1 MPLNTWKKTRKE
13 NPMSNWNI
21 VFNGNMYPAKW
32 YEPADGNIGVC
43 AYDSETTMIENQQVP
58 DFILGMAYNGKTV
71 YFIKKDCLKT
81 FFDNQQKQEM
91 YLAKGSFD
99 LRVAQKAGAIN
110 NAIQIILDKTLLG
123 RDVLLLH
130 KLIKIAVD
138 GKNTMPSLDKLAQ
151 EYLDVALPKDAQD
164 EEGNSVRIS
173 FGRYLNSD
181 GTISYDKMTQP
192 YFWYAGIDAIATYQ
206 IAKQILP
213 EVYSICEKH
222 GVDKE
227 KLLSHDLQLMSDI
240 CLDIISSNGMKIDQ
254 DHLEKIRAELQ
265 EEMDKDLEVLK
276 ANGWVPGTGSSK
288 KMQAILGGMS
298 EVSLPKTA
306 TGKLKVSAKSLGKY
320 KEIDFVNSYINYVET
335 KKLMDFLAKKE
346 GEVHARY
353 NVLVATGRTSSFAP
367 NMQNLPRDE
376 RIRAIFKAREG
387 YNLASVDFSTVELR
401 ILSQIC
407 INRYGFSRMGELI
420 NLGKDLHTFFAS
432 KFLNCKEEDVP
443 KDDRQKAKIYNFS
456 LPGGLGPQS
465 LSDFAWLAYQVI
477 MSIEEAKESKQVWL
491 QTFPEMKHYLQHDD
505 INDLAKSGLMSDY
518 ADVTGRYGDDKIAA
532 FIFKGILNGQVSTK
546 SGRDYI
552 QAEIDWAFDIVART
566 EFPNKEKYE
575 KAISKKSGSFK
586 LYGDFIRIL
595 NAVTFQS
602 GRVRGNCTYT
612 QSKNSPFQGETAD
625 GAKWA
630 MIYLTL
636 AGYRIVNFIHDE
648 FIFELPND
656 GDIRTLEKDI
666 KRLMIKGM
674 NVVAPDM
681 KIEAEAEYM
690 INWSKSG
697 THHLD
702 KDGKLVPT
710 KDLAQKVGYN
720 SAEELLKA
728 LKGKWDGEKNTYQ
741 ELLAVLQSDF
751 GLSGVVSEGTTVKAA

>member
-1 MPLNTWKKTRKE
+1 
-13 NPMSNWNI
+13 MSNWNI
-21 VFNGNMYPAKW
+21 AFNGNMYPAKW
-32 YEPADGNIGVC
+32 YEPTDGNIGVC

-71 YFIKKDCLKT
+71 YFIKKDNLKA
-81 FFDNQQKQEM
+81 FFDNHKNQEM

-99 LRVAQKAGAIN
+99 LRVAQKAKAID
-110 NAIQIILDKTLLG
+110 NAIQVILDKVIQG
-123 RDVLLLH
+123 RDILLLH

-151 EYLDVALPKDAQD
+151 EYLGVALPKDAQD

-173 FGRYLNSD
+173 FGRYLNMD
-181 GTISYDKMTQP
+181 GSISYENMTQP
-192 YFWYAGIDAIATYQ
+192 YFWYAGIDAIATYDV
-206 IAKQILP
+206 ATLILP
-213 EVYSICEKH
+213 EVYAICDKH
-222 GVDKE
+222 GVDRE

-240 CLDIISSNGMKIDQ
+240 CLDIVSSNGMKIDQ
-254 DHLEKIRAELQ
+254 EHLNKIRTELQ
-265 EEMDKDLEVLK
+265 DEMDKDLENLK
-276 ANGWVPGTGSSK
+276 ANGWEPGTGSSK

-320 KEIDFVNSYINYVET
+320 KDIEFVSSYINYVET
-335 KKLMDFLAKKE
+335 KKLMDFLAKKD

-353 NVLVATGRTSSFAP
+353 NVLVATGRTSSFSP

-387 YNLASVDFSTVELR
+387 YNLASVDYSTVELR
-401 ILSQIC
+401 VLSQIC
-407 INRYGFSRMGELI
+407 LNRYGFSKMGELI
-420 NLGKDLHTFFAS
+420 NLGRDLHIFFAS
-432 KFLNCKEEDVP
+432 KFLNCKEEEVP
-443 KDDRQKAKIYNFS
+443 KEARQKAKIYNFS
-456 LPGGLGPQS
+456 LPGGLGAPS
-465 LSDFAWLAYQVI
+465 LSEFAWLAYQVI

-491 QTFPEMKHYLQHDD
+491 ETFPEMKSYLQHDD
-505 INDLAKSGLMSDY
+505 INDLAKSGLMSEY
-518 ADVTGRYGDDKIAA
+518 SAVTGRYGDAKIAS

-546 SGRDYI
+546 GGREYT
-552 QAEIDWAFDIVART
+552 QSEIDWAFDIVAKT
-566 EFPNKEKYE
+566 EFPNKDKYE
-575 KAISKKSGSFK
+575 KAIAKKSGSFK
-586 LYGDFIRIL
+586 FYGDFIRIL

-602 GRVRGNCTYT
+602 GRVRGSCTYT

-636 AGYRIVNFIHDE
+636 AGYKIVNFIHDE

-656 GDIRTLEKDI
+656 GDIKALEVDI

-674 NVVAPDM
+674 KVVAPNM
-681 KIEAEAEYM
+681 NIEAEAEYM
-690 INWSKSG
+690 MNWSKSG

-710 KDLAQKVGYN
+710 KELAQKMGYN
-720 SAEELLKA
+720 TAEELLKV
-728 LKGKWDGEKNTYQ
+728 LKGKWNGEQNTYQ
-741 ELLAVLQSDF
+741 ELLEVLQREY
-751 GLSGVVSEGTTVKAA
+751 GLPTDISLGLPRKVA